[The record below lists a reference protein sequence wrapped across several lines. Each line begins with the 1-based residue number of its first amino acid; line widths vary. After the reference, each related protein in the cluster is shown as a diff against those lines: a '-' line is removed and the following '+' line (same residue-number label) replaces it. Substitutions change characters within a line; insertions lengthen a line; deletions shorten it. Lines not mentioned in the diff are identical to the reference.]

1 MSQASDFA
9 ATTMLHHAQAS
20 SYRTEVPQHPALAA
34 LSRTLRQVRFVL
46 KEIETDPLAEQLRTA
61 LYRARLNAASSTLQ
75 LSHPLI
81 WTDQIERDVQAA
93 ASFLQLSTPGLSVHV
108 DEALRL
114 LRLLQLFDCNPIQ
127 EALQADLDKQ
137 RGRPRPRTWPG
148 FPAEPARWALVVR
161 PALAEAMQ
169 AQWADEEELAVLT
182 PSQLTGDRVFEHL
195 YLLGAAHRYPAAL
208 LASPHALGVTLYRY
222 GFMFDENIRRPLLQV
237 LQSSHA
243 ESVPVIE
250 LPLIPAIERVQWLPR
265 LAPATFNEVVPES
278 LPDIDLDEP
287 DEVLSWQDEL
297 APASGSPNPA
307 GVTWGDQQTLAREVM
322 VETPQGR
329 RPVLIDESQST
340 SRLSVHYPPTV
351 EATNGASV
359 TVGDILLLRNEG
371 TQLAY
376 SRELARSKY
385 DAEYLRASELMAAFK
400 ADLHARVQEVGTRK
414 EAVKRMVRAGAD
426 RSCTVGNLS
435 QWFRMT
441 TFRPDSEVTYVA
453 LLEFTGWTAR
463 RSELDAAIQLLR
475 SRHIL
480 AGKQAGDE
488 RLALLLKLDFSLLDE
503 CGYLSV
509 ELGGGQVSAHRVVQ
523 VQDTPRVVA
532 ISTIGQLLP

>member
-1 MSQASDFA
+1 MSQASEFA

-20 SYRTEVPQHPALAA
+20 SYRTEVPQHPALTA
-34 LSRTLRQVRFVL
+34 LSRTLGQVRFVL

-81 WTDQIERDVQAA
+81 WTDQIERDVQTV
-93 ASFLQLSTPGLSVHV
+93 ASFLQLSTPGLAVHV
-108 DEALRL
+108 DEAIRL
-114 LRLLQLFDCNPIQ
+114 LRLLQLFDHNPIQ
-127 EALQADLDKQ
+127 EALQADLD
-137 RGRPRPRTWPG
+137 RRRVLPRPRTWPG

-182 PSQLTGDRVFEHL
+182 PSQLTGNRVFEHL

-222 GFMFDENIRRPLLQV
+222 SFMFDQNIRRPLLQV
-237 LQSSHA
+237 LQSSNT
-243 ESVPVIE
+243 EPVPEIQ
-250 LPLIPAIERVQWLPR
+250 LPLIPAIERVQWLPQ
-265 LAPATFNEVVPES
+265 LAPENFNDVMPEA
-278 LPDIDLDEP
+278 LADIDLKEP

-297 APASGSPNPA
+297 TPAGSPNPG
-307 GVTWGDQQTLAREVM
+307 GVNWDNHQTLAREVM
-322 VETPQGR
+322 VETLHGR
-329 RPVLIDESQST
+329 RALLIDEFQLT

-351 EATNGASV
+351 EATNGAGV
-359 TVGDILLLRNEG
+359 KVGDVLLLRNEG

-385 DAEYLRASELMAAFK
+385 DAEYLRASELMVAFK
-400 ADLHARVQEVGTRK
+400 TDLHTRVQEVGTRK

-441 TFRPDSEVTYVA
+441 TFRPDSEATYVA
-453 LLEFTGWTAR
+453 LLEFSGWAAR

-532 ISTIGQLLP
+532 TSTLGQFLP